1 MAARLFSLSIPFN
14 GENHAALVS
23 IRQQGCDLVCFVRY
37 IDQELQHILSV
48 DSLVFGL
55 MDGLK
60 QPKNLP
66 SRQAEKLVRNTTT
79 AISKYL
85 QAA

>member
-1 MAARLFSLSIPFN
+1 MARLFSISIPFN
-14 GENHAALVS
+14 GENHTALVN
-23 IRQQGCDLVCFVRY
+23 ICQQGCDLVCSVRY
-37 IDQELQHILSV
+37 IDKDLQGILSG

-60 QPKNLP
+60 QPKQLQ
-66 SRQAEKLVRNTTT
+66 SKLAEKLVQSTTT
-79 AISKYL
+79 AISNYL